1 MLLPRSGLLEQ
12 ENRVYSHVPR
22 ETSIVPENMNDT
34 NQFYARLTPFY
45 HLIYPKWEASMQRQ
59 ASMLDSVIRETW
71 GKVST
76 LLDVSCGIGTQA
88 LGLAQLG
95 YDVTASDLSS
105 EEVNRA
111 KQEATARNLSVA
123 FSVADMRCAHD
134 HHAAEFDVILSADN
148 SVPHLLSDGD
158 ILTAFQQFY
167 ACTRPK
173 GGCIITV
180 RDYEKEDLSKQQV
193 KPYGIREEDGVRWL
207 AWQVWDP
214 HPPMYDVTM
223 YFVEDRGESKCQTH
237 VMRST
242 YYAIGIPRLIELMT
256 EAGFASVYRTDDSF
270 FQPIIIGTR

>member
-1 MLLPRSGLLEQ
+1 
-12 ENRVYSHVPR
+12 
-22 ETSIVPENMNDT
+22 
-34 NQFYARLTPFY
+34 
-45 HLIYPKWEASMQRQ
+45 MQRQ